1 MRQGARGMR
10 DAKGHIRSAVLSLA
24 GKQYSIISTVTSP
37 GLYLA
42 LKSFRVTVLCTSC
55 SRE

>member
-1 MRQGARGMR
+1 MR

-37 GLYLA
+37 GLYLD
-42 LKSFRVTVLCTSC
+42 LKSFRISVLCTSC
-55 SRE
+55 STE